1 MKSFYW
7 LKAPL
12 LVGKFSNQLPKLQKC
27 QLPIIVFV
35 QRAHELLDYGWI
47 AGVLQTIRDKKGD
60 SDPIQAQTGLTMSCM
75 VKATLPSNGK

>member
-27 QLPIIVFV
+27 QLPIVVFV
-35 QRAHELLDYGWI
+35 QRAHELLDHDWI
-47 AGVLQTIRDKKGD
+47 AGILQAIREEKGD
-60 SDPIQAQTGLTMSCM
+60 SDPFRPRLG
-75 VKATLPSNGK
+75 